1 MDASGCCSLP
11 RLEFSTWHRKCRD
24 RLAWAHPKLDKF
36 FKSHGGA
43 KRWRP
48 WACQLRF
55 WGFLVRL
62 CDRAKRQGAGPGVV
76 CCHCKRREGGNPGV
90 GGVWSIKPRSI
101 LKRSFCFLAFS
112 SSHTGP
118 WGGKPDQDCSIAN
131 INAACKSGFSKT
143 KVNQVDS
150 RPLTK
155 FGMGSSGFGVLA
167 DR

>member
-1 MDASGCCSLP
+1 MPVVAAVAPFGI
-11 RLEFSTWHRKCRD
+11 FN
-24 RLAWAHPKLDKF
+24 LAPGSAGLSVTGTDWPGPTPNPDKF

-101 LKRSFCFLAFS
+101 LKRSFFFLAFS

-118 WGGKPDQDCSIAN
+118 DPKLVRFSI
-131 INAACKSGFSKT
+131 
-143 KVNQVDS
+143 DS
-150 RPLTK
+150 PNVAV
-155 FGMGSSGFGVLA
+155 SPVGVTGA
-167 DR
+167 S